1 MASSGYMTI
10 GDTRSVWNAALLDET
25 RFDYIN
31 VRFGEI
37 LNFKCRKDK
46 DAATDITETKVLPIL
61 EQISEEALFRLIAAS
76 KLAGVTKP
84 WEFIQ
89 ANVVSV
95 MSKVLRDNSELID
108 EIKLVLETK
117 VIIKYSNKLNLPSHS
132 D

>member
-1 MASSGYMTI
+1 MASSGYMTEL
-10 GDTRSVWNAALLDET
+10 DTESIWNAALDT
-25 RFDYIN
+25 DRFDDIN

>member
-61 EQISEEALFRLIAAS
+61 EQISEEALIRLIAAA
-76 KLAGVTKP
+76 KIDATEDP
-84 WEFIQ
+84 WLFIQ

-95 MSKVLRDNSELID
+95 MSKVLRDNRELID

-117 VIIKYSNKLNLPSHS
+117 VVIKYSNKLDLPSHS